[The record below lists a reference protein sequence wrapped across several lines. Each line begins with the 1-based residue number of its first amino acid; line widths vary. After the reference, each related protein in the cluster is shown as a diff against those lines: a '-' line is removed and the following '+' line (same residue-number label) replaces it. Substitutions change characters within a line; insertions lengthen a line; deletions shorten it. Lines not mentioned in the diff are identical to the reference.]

1 MEVKAQAKYIRI
13 SPRKMRLV
21 ADAIRGMDAVLALD
35 YLKFINKSAVGP
47 ITKMLNSV
55 LANAENNFKLKR
67 EGLYIKKI
75 TVDGGPT
82 LKRWMPRAFGR
93 ATPIRKRSAH
103 LLMILEEKVKSIK
116 KSKEIK
122 AEKKVKEIKKVE
134 EKKELKTILPEEI
147 KKAEGGAGPKKTEA
161 AVPGNI
167 KGTEKG
173 KGFVRKIFSRKTG

>member
-35 YLKFINKSAVGP
+35 YLRFVNKSAVGP
-47 ITKMLNSV
+47 ITKILNSV

-67 EGLYIKKI
+67 ENLYIKKI

-103 LLMILEEKVKSIK
+103 LLIILEERVKSTK
-116 KSKEIK
+116 KPKEVKSEKDTKGVKK
-122 AEKKVKEIKKVE
+122 AEG
-134 EKKELKTILPEEI
+134 KKELKTIKPEEI
-147 KKAEGGAGPKKTEA
+147 KKAEGGAGSKKAGAST
-161 AVPGNI
+161 PTSI

-173 KGFVRKIFSRKTG
+173 KGFVKKIFSRKTG